1 MDGGAIGVLVVLAM
15 GLGICLAFFLI
26 LRALV
31 LWYFRIGEIVT
42 LLESINKRLGY
53 IGGDKIP
60 TPPPTHQN

>member
-1 MDGGAIGVLVVLAM
+1 MQSAAGALILLVLA
-15 GLGICLAFFLI
+15 LGICLVVFLI

-42 LLESINKRLGY
+42 LLQSINKRLEY

-60 TPPPTHQN
+60 APPIHLN

>member
-1 MDGGAIGVLVVLAM
+1 MDTAGTLIILVI
-15 GLGICLAFFLI
+15 GLGICLAVFLL

-42 LLESINKRLGY
+42 LLESINTRLGH

-60 TPPPTHQN
+60 RLTPES

>member
-1 MDGGAIGVLVVLAM
+1 MEGSLVGSLVLLAM
-15 GLGICLAFFLI
+15 ALGICLAVFLI

-42 LLESINKRLGY
+42 LLQSINKRLEY

-60 TPPPTHQN
+60 APEPTHLN